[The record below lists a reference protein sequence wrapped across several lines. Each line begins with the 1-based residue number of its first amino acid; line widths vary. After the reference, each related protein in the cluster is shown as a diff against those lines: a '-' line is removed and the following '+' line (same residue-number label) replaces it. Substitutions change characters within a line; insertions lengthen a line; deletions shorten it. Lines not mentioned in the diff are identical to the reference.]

1 MPSVTVNGIELAY
14 ALQGDG
20 EPLLLLPGLGTGMGY
35 YSLGEPLLRRD
46 YQTLLV
52 DPRGIGGS
60 ASGDRVFSADQ
71 WADDFAAL
79 AAGLGISRLHVL
91 GSSHGGCMAMAMAER
106 HPELVASLVLVGGFS
121 ELDTLMRMN
130 FELRIDL
137 VDRLGM
143 SAELGRFI
151 AMWIMSHGYLETP
164 EGRAQSERT
173 IAMVQLNDP
182 EIYKALC
189 RSILDWGRA
198 LPGQEKEPTITS
210 RLRNLRVPA
219 LALSGDDDQFIP
231 ARMSRIIADALPG
244 CAYAELPGCGHIPF
258 MEQPDE
264 AARVVVDFLRRHP
277 IGS

>member
-1 MPSVTVNGIELAY
+1 MTAANVNGIKLEY
-14 ALQGDG
+14 QLQGEG

-35 YSLGEPLLRRD
+35 YSLGEPLLRRRF
-46 YQTLLV
+46 QTLLV

-60 ASGDRVFSADQ
+60 ISTDRSFSAEQ

-79 AAGLGISRLHVL
+79 ARQLNLNRLHVL

-106 HPELVASLVLVGGFS
+106 HPEMVASLILVGGFS

-143 SAELGRFI
+143 SEELGRFI
-151 AMWIMSHGYLETP
+151 AMWIMSHGYLETV

-173 IAMVQLNDP
+173 IAMIQRNDP

-198 LPGQEKEPTITS
+198 LPGQEGEPKITE
-210 RLRNLRVPA
+210 RLTH
-219 LALSGDDDQFIP
+219 LALPVLAITGDDDQFIP
-231 ARMSRIIADALPG
+231 ARMSRIIADAVPG
-244 CAYAELPGCGHIPF
+244 SEYREIAGCGHIPF
-258 MEQPDE
+258 MEKPE
-264 AARVVVDFLRRHP
+264 ETAAAVIDFVTKHP
-277 IGS
+277 IGA

>member
-1 MPSVTVNGIELAY
+1 MPSATINGIELEY
-14 ALQGDG
+14 ALQGEG
-20 EPLLLLPGLGTGMGY
+20 ETVLLLPGLGTGMGY
-35 YSLGEPLLRRD
+35 YALGEPLLRRS
-46 YQTLLV
+46 YRTLLV

-60 ASGDRVFSADQ
+60 LSADRNFSAEQ

-79 AAGLGISRLHVL
+79 ARHLEIGRLHVL

-106 HPELVASLVLVGGFS
+106 HPELVASLVLIGGFS

-151 AMWIMSHGYLETP
+151 AMWIMSHGYLETA

-182 EIYKALC
+182 EIYKGLC

-198 LPGQEKEPTITS
+198 LPGQENEPRITA
-210 RLRNLRVPA
+210 RLGHLDVPA
-219 LALSGDDDQFIP
+219 IAITGDDDQFIP
-231 ARMSRIIADALPG
+231 ARMSRIIADAIPG
-244 CAYAELPGCGHIPF
+244 CAYREIAGCGHIPF
-258 MEQPDE
+258 MERPGE
-264 AARVVVDFLRRHP
+264 VTAAVVEFLEQHP
-277 IGS
+277 TAA